1 MAFQAVCFKVG
12 KMHNSYVSIVDIE
25 CGFSQ
30 DRCVACH
37 TGVPVTQL
45 YGKSYPVNS
54 MIVGE
59 LVM

>member
-1 MAFQAVCFKVG
+1 VG

-45 YGKSYPVNS
+45 YGKSYPMNS
-54 MIVGE
+54 VIVGE